1 MFRRF
6 SLFDSAPPSA
16 RISIHPP
23 RPVSKPERKKPNKHD
38 LINSLASPNI
48 TALSPESLLYKTHDK
63 RSKSMDHSQ
72 NMRLYHQK
80 AVQQAIIAKQRA
92 KSATLPPIVNHQLP
106 QSSSPTS
113 SRWFSRLGNS
123 FRRGAWIRRTPN
135 GTNKVIK

>member
-23 RPVSKPERKKPNKHD
+23 RPVSKPERKTN
-38 LINSLASPNI
+38 IMAS
-48 TALSPESLLYKTHDK
+48 SPESLLYKSHDK
-63 RSKSMDHSQ
+63 RKTKSMDHSQ
-72 NMRLYHQK
+72 NLRLYHQK
-80 AVQQAIIAKQRA
+80 AVQQAIIAKQRT

-135 GTNKVIK
+135 GTYKVIKYKNKN